1 MRTTYCS
8 LVDQY
13 LPKYLEDDV
22 SSVRKEQI
30 KDHLSS
36 CPDCRRD
43 YKRLKFVLSHLS
55 QVEKDEIKAP
65 SDFIGSLVARLDQFK
80 RNSWQSG
87 PANSAAKNRF
97 NAFMENPARNV
108 LIGAAMMATA
118 FIVGVEVK
126 HRLGR
131 KVQIK
136 GSL

>member
-8 LVDQY
+8 SVDQY

-30 KDHLSS
+30 KEHLSS
-36 CPDCRRD
+36 CPECRRD
-43 YKRLKFVLSHLS
+43 YKRLKFILSHLS
-55 QVEKDEIKAP
+55 QIEKDEIKAP
-65 SDFIGSLVARLDQFK
+65 SDFVDSLMARLDQLK
-80 RNSWQSG
+80 KNLWQSSF
-87 PANSAAKNRF
+87 ANSTVKNPL

-108 LIGAAMMATA
+108 LIGAAMVATA

-126 HRLGR
+126 HRWGR

>member
-13 LPKYLEDDV
+13 LPKYLEDDI

-30 KDHLSS
+30 KEHLSL

-55 QVEKDEIKAP
+55 QIEKDEIKAP
-65 SDFIGSLVARLDQFK
+65 SDFVDSLMTRLDQFK
-80 RNSWQSG
+80 RNAWQSG
-87 PANSAAKNRF
+87 STSPVAKNPF
-97 NAFMENPARNV
+97 NAFMENPTRNV
-108 LIGAAMMATA
+108 LIGAAMVATA
-118 FIVGVEVK
+118 FLVGVEVK
-126 HRLGR
+126 HRWDR

-136 GSL
+136 SCL